1 MKRNKTIALVLVVL
15 LAAATLIGCGGKP
28 LIYEAL
34 QVAVDPGDEV
44 LLFTPAWV
52 SYVEQI
58 RLAEG
63 REVLVDTLKTG
74 LAPTRESVEAAL
86 VKATDWPPD
95 LILLGQGL
103 LQSEGLAALTRLTT
117 ALPGAQVLLVG
128 SAADPILGEALAGGA
143 HVLIPVPLR
152 LEAVRK
158 AVDQALGR
166 G

>member
-1 MKRNKTIALVLVVL
+1 MQIGVESARAVENRRIFVVDTDEIIR
-15 LAAATLIGCGGKP
+15 A
-28 LIYEAL
+28 AL
-34 QVAVDPGDEV
+34 QFMLHDENEAHE
-44 LLFTPAWV
+44 L
-52 SYVEQI
+52 
-58 RLAEG
+58 
-63 REVLVDTLKTG
+63 
-74 LAPTRESVEAAL
+74 ESVESAL

>member
-1 MKRNKTIALVLVVL
+1 MQIGVESARAVENRRIFVVDTDEIIR
-15 LAAATLIGCGGKP
+15 A
-28 LIYEAL
+28 AL
-34 QVAVDPGDEV
+34 QFMLHDENESHE
-44 LLFTPAWV
+44 L
-52 SYVEQI
+52 
-58 RLAEG
+58 
-63 REVLVDTLKTG
+63 
-74 LAPTRESVEAAL
+74 ESVEAAL

>member
-1 MKRNKTIALVLVVL
+1 MQIGVESARAVENRRIFVVDTDEIIR
-15 LAAATLIGCGGKP
+15 A
-28 LIYEAL
+28 AL
-34 QVAVDPGDEV
+34 QFMLHDENEAHE
-44 LLFTPAWV
+44 L
-52 SYVEQI
+52 
-58 RLAEG
+58 
-63 REVLVDTLKTG
+63 
-74 LAPTRESVEAAL
+74 ESVEAAL

-166 G
+166 V

>member
-1 MKRNKTIALVLVVL
+1 MQIGVESARAVENRRIFVVDTDEIIR
-15 LAAATLIGCGGKP
+15 A
-28 LIYEAL
+28 AL
-34 QVAVDPGDEV
+34 QFMLHDENEAHE
-44 LLFTPAWV
+44 L
-52 SYVEQI
+52 
-58 RLAEG
+58 
-63 REVLVDTLKTG
+63 
-74 LAPTRESVEAAL
+74 ESVEAAL